1 MRRLPLI
8 AVGMLFAVLLRAN
21 AQDNQAGWIVD
32 DFAAEDMKAGWTIAS
47 GTWTLRDGSVVSGG
61 STEYSA
67 LLNNLY
73 LLRAKPYTI
82 ECAFTGA
89 GGGVAF
95 SLEHADKMV
104 TGHLVVLTGS
114 TISTGFIDIVGKYH
128 ETRAVDYIAPR
139 GESRL
144 RVHVDPI
151 KKNYTVTV
159 GEREIGVEML
169 RSLSGYTGLCSMKPG
184 VTFDFFQVLGEGR
197 PQSPSYFLKSNTR
210 QLDHLSYMT
219 LMDESIVTVNPV
231 VGMIQKITSTGSYV
245 YEIPMQ
251 GAHSKPRGVCVGD
264 DNTIYA
270 VDGGANAVRI
280 FNSQLQLERIINS
293 DLTDPRGVALLNG
306 KILVVDAEGLKMFEK
321 NGTFMGAK
329 AKGLFKD
336 PRNIHVA
343 GGKVYVTDFGAGLV
357 QVLDGSLNAEST
369 IKDRMVNPFDV
380 CVDEKL
386 GEIYVADPGLGA
398 VLLYDM
404 KGALVDV
411 IEPITINGFI
421 SPRTVRVRGNMLY
434 VGDYDRILG
443 FKKDALSIRPQL
455 RID

>member
-21 AQDNQAGWIVD
+21 AQDTQAGWIVD
-32 DFAAEDMKAGWTIAS
+32 DFDAGELKSGWTIAT
-47 GTWTLRDGSVVSGG
+47 GTWTPGDGKVVSGG
-61 STEYSA
+61 SAEYATLINS
-67 LLNNLY
+67 LY
-73 LLRAKPYTI
+73 LLRSKPYTI

-89 GGGVAF
+89 GGVAF
-95 SLEHADKMV
+95 SLEHPDKLA
-104 TGHLVVLTGS
+104 TGHIVVLTGS

-128 ETRAVDYIAPR
+128 ETRAVDYIAPQ
-139 GESRL
+139 GESRI

-151 KKNYTVTV
+151 KKQYTVTV
-159 GEREIGVEML
+159 GEREIGVEVL
-169 RSLSGYTGLCSMKPG
+169 RSLSGYAGLCATKPG
-184 VTFDFFQVLGEGR
+184 VRYDFFQVLGEGR
-197 PQSPSYFLKSNTR
+197 PQSPSFFLKSNTR
-210 QLDHLSYMT
+210 QLDHLSYMA
-219 LMDESIVTVNPV
+219 LMDESIVAVNPV

-245 YEIPMQ
+245 YEIAMQ
-251 GAHSKPRGVCVGD
+251 GQNVKPRGVCVD

-270 VDGGANAVRI
+270 VDGGTGAVRV
-280 FNSQLQLERIINS
+280 FNSQLQLERIIS
-293 DLTDPRGVALLNG
+293 TDMKDPRGVAILNG

-336 PRNIHVA
+336 ARNIFVS
-343 GGKVYVTDFGAGLV
+343 GGKVYVADFGAGLV
-357 QVLDGSLNAEST
+357 QVLDGSLNVETSF
-369 IKDRMVNPFDV
+369 KDRMVNPFDV
-380 CVDEKL
+380 CVDEKA

-398 VLLYDM
+398 VLLYDL
-404 KGALVDV
+404 KGALIDV

-421 SPRTVRVRGNMLY
+421 SPRAVRVRGNMLY